1 MNETKVMEFILIGFS
16 EFPDLQIPLF
26 VFFFLT
32 YLVTLTGNVLLMT
45 IIRLHHH
52 LHIPM
57 YFFLSILSFS
67 ETCYTFALIP
77 KMLVN
82 LVTEEKAISF
92 TGCAVQ
98 MFFFIGFGA
107 TNCMLLTAMGYDRC
121 VAICKPLHYKVL
133 MNDRVCSQLVAFATG
148 TGFTLSL
155 IVTYFVFTLP
165 FCGGKEINHFFCDM
179 APVIQAACTENNGI
193 ETVIFIFCMV
203 VVFGS
208 FLLILLSYF
217 LIFNTILKI
226 PSTEGK
232 GKAFSTCASHLT
244 VVVVHFGC
252 ASIIYLRPKSTYCLQ
267 EDTLISVT
275 YTVVTPLLNPV
286 VYSLRN
292 KDVHLAL
299 QEILNRINTWVSV
312 VKDMHCCYSDPTSH
326 STTCTGTSHPNTSTS
341 TSYTSFDNE
350 YCHYSSCSDKYRHY
364 SNSISTSTSHSCDQ
378 ETMRSVHSP
387 APYTKDQLKSEHTG
401 ENSSDEDPGEG
412 PSKADKGKDPSKVDP
427 GESLRH

>member
-1 MNETKVMEFILIGFS
+1 TKVMGFVLIGFS
-16 EFPDLQIPLF
+16 DFPELRIPLF

-45 IIRLHHH
+45 IIRLHRH

-57 YFFLSILSFS
+57 YFYLSILSFS
-67 ETCYTFALIP
+67 ETCYTFAVIP

-82 LVTEEKAISF
+82 LITEEKSISF

-98 MFFFIGFGA
+98 MFFFIGFGG

-121 VAICKPLHYKVL
+121 VAICKPLHYRVL
-133 MNDRVCSQLVAFATG
+133 MNGRVCSQLVAFATV

-155 IVTYFVFTLP
+155 IDTYFIFTLP
-165 FCGGKEINHFFCDM
+165 FCGEKEINHFFCDM
-179 APVIQAACTENNGI
+179 GPVIQAACKENNGI
-193 ETVIFIFCMV
+193 EIVIFIFCIV

-208 FLLILLSYF
+208 FLLILLSYVF
-217 LIFNTILKI
+217 IFNTILKI

-232 GKAFSTCASHLT
+232 RKALSTCASHLT

-252 ASIIYLRPKSTYCLQ
+252 ASIIYLRPKSTYSLE

-299 QEILNRINTWVSV
+299 RKGLGRRL
-312 VKDMHCCYSDPTSH
+312 
-326 STTCTGTSHPNTSTS
+326 CT
-341 TSYTSFDNE
+341 
-350 YCHYSSCSDKYRHY
+350 
-364 SNSISTSTSHSCDQ
+364 
-378 ETMRSVHSP
+378 
-387 APYTKDQLKSEHTG
+387 
-401 ENSSDEDPGEG
+401 
-412 PSKADKGKDPSKVDP
+412 
-427 GESLRH
+427 

>member
-1 MNETKVMEFILIGFS
+1 MMNETKVMEFILIGFS

-26 VFFFLT
+26 VFFSLT

-45 IIRLHHH
+45 IIRLHRH

-82 LVTEEKAISF
+82 LITEEKAISF
-92 TGCAVQ
+92 TACAVQ

-133 MNDRVCSQLVAFATG
+133 MNDRVCRQLVAFATG

-193 ETVIFIFCMV
+193 ETVIFIFCIV

-208 FLLILLSYF
+208 FLLILLSYLLNF
-217 LIFNTILKI
+217 HTILKI

-292 KDVHLAL
+292 KDV
-299 QEILNRINTWVSV
+299 TFF
-312 VKDMHCCYSDPTSH
+312 P
-326 STTCTGTSHPNTSTS
+326 
-341 TSYTSFDNE
+341 
-350 YCHYSSCSDKYRHY
+350 
-364 SNSISTSTSHSCDQ
+364 
-378 ETMRSVHSP
+378 
-387 APYTKDQLKSEHTG
+387 SENG
-401 ENSSDEDPGEG
+401 G
-412 PSKADKGKDPSKVDP
+412 A
-427 GESLRH
+427 

>member
-1 MNETKVMEFILIGFS
+1 NETKVMEFILIGFS

-32 YLVTLTGNVLLMT
+32 YLATLTGNVLLMA
-45 IIRLHHH
+45 IIRLHRH
-52 LHIPM
+52 LHVPM
-57 YFFLSILSFS
+57 YFFLSVLSFS
-67 ETCYTFALIP
+67 ETCYTFAVIP

-82 LVTEEKAISF
+82 LIAEEKAISF

-98 MFFFIGFGA
+98 MFFFIGFGG

-133 MNDRVCSQLVAFATG
+133 MSNRVCSHLVVFAAV

-155 IVTYFVFTLP
+155 IDTYFIFTLP

-193 ETVIFIFCMV
+193 ETVIFIFCIV

-208 FLLILLSYF
+208 FSLILLSYL
-217 LIFNTILKI
+217 LIFNTILQI

-232 GKAFSTCASHLT
+232 RKAFSTCASHLT
-244 VVVVHFGC
+244 VVVMHFGC
-252 ASIIYLRPKSTYCLQ
+252 ASIIYLRPKSTYSLQ
-267 EDTLISVT
+267 EDTLISIT

-299 QEILNRINTWVSV
+299 R
-312 VKDMHCCYSDPTSH
+312 
-326 STTCTGTSHPNTSTS
+326 
-341 TSYTSFDNE
+341 
-350 YCHYSSCSDKYRHY
+350 
-364 SNSISTSTSHSCDQ
+364 
-378 ETMRSVHSP
+378 
-387 APYTKDQLKSEHTG
+387 
-401 ENSSDEDPGEG
+401 
-412 PSKADKGKDPSKVDP
+412 KGLGKK
-427 GESLRH
+427 L